1 MASVCI
7 PYTRVPHATALYL
20 DYLYHFDRV
29 ERFYGGSPSEL
40 HSFQLVAE
48 KIRSRQSSRETLVG
62 VLKRQNQHFGCSEET
77 LANIRLLKDPET
89 FAVLTGQQAGLFSG
103 PAFTLYKAL
112 TTVRLAQHLT
122 QQGLRCVP
130 VFWLATE
137 DHDLEEVLRA
147 AVFDED
153 GRLEWLEPPAERPAA
168 NSPVGMV
175 KFGEGIIEV
184 LARLQQ
190 LLPPGEPSARLLR
203 DLRECYAPGMKWGD
217 AFGRFMTRLFGRFGV
232 ILIDPLDADLHG
244 EARGI
249 YRWALGEAAS
259 LRQRLLD
266 RSKELI
272 AAGYHAQVHV
282 GTDSTLLFASV
293 NGGRQAIR
301 QQGDQFAAD
310 ALPAAPAVQVE
321 QWITERPLDFTPNAL
336 LRPVVQDSLLPTV
349 AYVPGPA
356 ELAYFAQS
364 QVIYEEIER
373 PIPVMFPRA
382 AFTLADRRVERLL
395 GKYALNLEDVWRGEE
410 HLRRKIA
417 AAALTGNGQ
426 ESWPAR
432 LDRGEQDLRSLFED
446 IQGDVERLDPTL
458 QDALRHTQEK
468 MVFQLERLRG
478 KLSRAAFDRSEI
490 LRRHEQELLR
500 FLMPEG
506 HLQERQVS
514 GIYFL
519 GRAGYELLDELFG
532 QVQPN
537 CSNHQFV
544 VY

>member
-1 MASVCI
+1 MTSVCI
-7 PYTRVPHATALYL
+7 PYTRVPHATALHL
-20 DYLYHFDRV
+20 DYVYHFDRV
-29 ERFYGGSPSEL
+29 ERFYGGSPFEL
-40 HSFQLVAE
+40 RSFQLVAE
-48 KIRSRQSSRETLVG
+48 KIRSSQSRREALVE
-62 VLKRQNQHFGCSEET
+62 VLTRQNQHFGCSEET
-77 LANIRLLKDPET
+77 LANIRLLKNPET
-89 FAVLTGQQAGLFSG
+89 FAVLTGQQVGLFSG
-103 PAFTLYKAL
+103 PAFTFYKAL
-112 TTVRLAQHLT
+112 TAVRLARHLT

-147 AVFDED
+147 AVLDED
-153 GRLEWLEPPAERPAA
+153 GRLEWFEPPAERPAA
-168 NSPVGMV
+168 NSPVGVV
-175 KFGEGIIEV
+175 KFGEGVTEV
-184 LARLQQ
+184 LARLEQ
-190 LLPPGEPSARLLR
+190 LFPPGEPRDRLLR
-203 DLRECYAPGMKWGD
+203 DLRECYAPGVKWGD
-217 AFGRFMTRLFGRFGV
+217 AFGRFMARLFGRLGV
-232 ILIDPLDADLHG
+232 ILIDPLDEDVHG
-244 EARGI
+244 AARGI
-249 YRWALGEAAS
+249 YGWALGQAAR

-266 RSKELI
+266 RSQELI

-282 GTDSTLLFASV
+282 GPDSTLLFASV
-293 NGGRQAIR
+293 SGGRQAMHQR
-301 QQGDQFAAD
+301 GDQFAAD
-310 ALPAAPAVQVE
+310 GLPAASAAELE
-321 QWITERPLDFTPNAL
+321 QSIAERPLDFTPSAL

-364 QVIYEEIER
+364 QVIYEEIGR

-417 AAALTGNGQ
+417 AAALTGDGQ

-432 LDRGEQDLRSLFED
+432 LDRGEQDLRRLFED

-468 MVFQLERLRG
+468 MVFQLDRLRG
-478 KLSRAAFDRSEI
+478 KLSRAALDRSEI
-490 LRRHEQELLR
+490 LRRHEQELLN
-500 FLMPEG
+500 FLMPDG
-506 HLQERQVS
+506 NLQEREVS

>member
-432 LDRGEQDLRSLFED
+432 LDRGEQDLRRLFED